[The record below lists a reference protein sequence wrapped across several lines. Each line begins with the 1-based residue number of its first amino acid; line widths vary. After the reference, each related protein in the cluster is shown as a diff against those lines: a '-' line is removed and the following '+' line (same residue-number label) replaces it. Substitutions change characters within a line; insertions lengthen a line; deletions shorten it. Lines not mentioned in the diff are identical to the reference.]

1 MPKQKIIRIGNSL
14 GLTLPSRFVQ
24 NLSLKI
30 GDRVD
35 LKYHT
40 EDSLV
45 LSFPDNSQLTL
56 LSNSPK
62 NDNNR

>member
-30 GDRVD
+30 GDSID
-35 LKYHT
+35 LKYHSD
-40 EDSLV
+40 DSLI

-56 LSNSPK
+56 LPNSTK
-62 NDNNR
+62 NNNNR